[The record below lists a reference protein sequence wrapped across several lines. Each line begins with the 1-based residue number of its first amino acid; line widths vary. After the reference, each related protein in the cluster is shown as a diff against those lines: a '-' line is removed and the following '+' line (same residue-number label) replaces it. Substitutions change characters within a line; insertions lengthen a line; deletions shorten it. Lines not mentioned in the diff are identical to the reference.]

1 MCVAPGWRRCKQSA
15 GSKIEWKS
23 PSLSFFVDISFRT
36 RHRNQEVSPRMTSPV
51 DSPKVAIIG
60 VGGYRTLL
68 FSDRS
73 PSHIA
78 PLHRSFE
85 RFKIDRSLQV
95 LPESC
100 RCEISWNKGS
110 RSPRSSETRDWEGFG
125 GGRLNPTGR
134 AFSRVSL
141 STLFPLGS
149 RSQRL
154 YRGKADKRVCSYRCE
169 HFEAVCE
176 LL

>member
-15 GSKIEWKS
+15 GSKNAKS
-23 PSLSFFVDISFRT
+23 PSLSFFVDISFPHTTAEPRGLSPHDVS
-36 RHRNQEVSPRMTSPV
+36 RRLSQSGHHRCRWVQ
-51 DSPKVAIIG
+51 DS
-60 VGGYRTLL
+60 L